1 MSHEEIQEKYK
12 KSMRELATLLD
23 EMLNPGL
30 KGDDRETGFM
40 LLMFDF
46 GNTPTSDRINYIS
59 NTNRIDAIT
68 SMKEFIA
75 RAENRIKDNEN
86 VQ

>member
-1 MSHEEIQEKYK
+1 MSEQEIQEKYK
-12 KSMRELATLLD
+12 EQMRAIARALD
-23 EMLNPGL
+23 ELLNP
-30 KGDDRETGFM
+30 DRNKKTTGFM

-46 GNTPTSDRINYIS
+46 GVTPTSDRINYIS
-59 NTNRIDAIT
+59 NTDRSDAIT

-75 RAENRIKDNEN
+75 RAEGRIDDKEH

>member
-1 MSHEEIQEKYK
+1 MSEQPIQEKYREE
-12 KSMRELATLLD
+12 MRAIAQALD
-23 EMLNPGL
+23 DVLNAGL
-30 KGDDRETGFM
+30 KGDARKCGFM

-46 GNTPTSDRINYIS
+46 GTTPTSDRINYIS
-59 NTNRIDAIT
+59 NCNRTDAIT

-75 RAENRIKDNEN
+75 RAEGRITDKEQ